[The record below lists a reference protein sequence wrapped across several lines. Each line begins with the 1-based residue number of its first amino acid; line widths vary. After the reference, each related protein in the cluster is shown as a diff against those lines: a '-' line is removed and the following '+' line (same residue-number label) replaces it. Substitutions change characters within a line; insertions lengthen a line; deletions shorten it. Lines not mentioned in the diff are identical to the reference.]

1 MRYLFI
7 SLCCFSLLSC
17 ATIPDQAYHKV
28 VCAIEDSCAKT
39 ELDANIKPITNM
51 VIVNGVSVFREDQ
64 VEKKQGDTI
73 ANTSFNLLYLE
84 YAENGQKFEAT
95 RQLNVIK
102 RAIAASDK
110 PVYLVIYVNSWNN
123 NASSDQPSPDLVSF
137 PYLLARRNF
146 QNPEMTVIG
155 VYIGWNGKKHQNA
168 LANILSVQNRAK
180 VADTIGKKGEVRAD
194 IISLVNNVQENPHSG
209 YTLIIGKSFG
219 GRLLSRAFID
229 DLAQAKSV
237 KDWPLGSRSLLVTL
251 NSAIGADAF
260 DKIYQ
265 NMPGPD
271 PNSGLTLQRPFW
283 INITSKDD
291 WVTGKA
297 FPKARL
303 IGQKLSDLAKKR
315 TIGHYM
321 PYVSHSITIE
331 NGDSPYKK
339 SACFSS
345 YDSQDSHDSH
355 SIEAQD
361 GKATLTPMPNVR
373 GIEPWFKT
381 PLQDPNY
388 SRANRRN
395 DNENLTNSFCDETR
409 HVYENPNAIGTDG
422 RYYTT
427 VLRPLYYRSESRLGY
442 MWNFHTDQSVI
453 GYRPEEAKVIKNSGK
468 HNAYV
473 QTILGRMA
481 DDMLFTS
488 PEK

>member
-28 VCAIEDSCAKT
+28 VCATEDSCAKT
-39 ELDANIKPITNM
+39 ELDANIKPVTNM

-84 YAENGQKFEAT
+84 YAESGQKFEGT
-95 RQLNVIK
+95 RQLDVIK
-102 RAIAASDK
+102 RAIATSNK

-194 IISLVNNVQENPHSG
+194 IISLVNNVQKNPHLG

-229 DLAQAKSV
+229 DLAQVKSV
-237 KDWPLGSRSLLVTL
+237 KNWPLGSRSLLVTL

-283 INITSKDD
+283 INLTSKDD

-339 SACFSS
+339 SECFSS
-345 YDSQDSHDSH
+345 YDSHDSHD
-355 SIEAQD
+355 IQDQD
-361 GKATLTPMPNVR
+361 GQLTPTLNVR
-373 GIEPWFKT
+373 STEPWFKI
-381 PLQDPNY
+381 PVQDPNY
-388 SRANRRN
+388 NEKNRRN
-395 DNENLTNSFCDETR
+395 DKENVATNFCDETR
-409 HVYENPNAIGTDG
+409 YVYENPNAIATDV

-427 VLRPLYYRSESRLGY
+427 VLRPLYHRPESKLGY

-481 DDMLFTS
+481 DDMLFTA

>member
-1 MRYLFI
+1 MRRLMI
-7 SLCCFSLLSC
+7 SLCCVSLLSC
-17 ATIPDQAYHKV
+17 ATIPDQAYHKI
-28 VCAIEDSCAKT
+28 VCATENYCSET
-39 ELDANIKPITNM
+39 ELDANIKPVTNM
-51 VIVNGVSVFREDQ
+51 VIVNGVSTFREDQ
-64 VEKKQGDTI
+64 VNIKEGDTI
-73 ANTSFNLLYLE
+73 ANTSFHLLYLE
-84 YAENGQKFEAT
+84 YAENGQKFEGT
-95 RQLNVIK
+95 RQLDVIK
-102 RAIAASDK
+102 RAIATSKK
-110 PVYLVIYVNSWNN
+110 PIYLVIYVNSWNN
-123 NASSDQPSPDLVSF
+123 NASIDKPSPDLVSF
-137 PYLLARRNF
+137 PYLLTRRSF

-155 VYIGWNGKKHQNA
+155 VYVGWSGKKYQHFPA
-168 LANILSVQNRAK
+168 TILSVKNRAK
-180 VADTIGKKGEVRAD
+180 VADKIGKKGEVRAD
-194 IISLVNNVQENPHSG
+194 IISLVDNVQQNPHSG
-209 YTLIIGKSFG
+209 YALIIGKSFG

-229 DLAQAKSV
+229 DLAQTKSV
-237 KDWPLGSRSLLVTL
+237 KDWPLGSQSLLVTL

-260 DKIYQ
+260 DGIYQ
-265 NMPGPD
+265 NMPGSD
-271 PNSGLTLQRPFW
+271 PSSGLTLQRPLW
-283 INITSKDD
+283 INLTSKDD
-291 WVTGKA
+291 WVTKKA

-339 SACFSS
+339 SECFSS
-345 YDSQDSHDSH
+345 YDSHDSH

-361 GKATLTPMPNVR
+361 GKATLTPNVR
-373 GIEPWFKT
+373 GIEPWFKI